1 MPKYNFINKDTNET
15 YELWCSIA
23 EMEQHTKDNPN
34 VEQVIGVLNIGDPV
48 RLGITRPPIDF
59 QKHVLGK
66 VKEMPG
72 ANKSVIEKRWVCP
85 KEI

>member
-34 VEQVIGVLNIGDPV
+34 VEQVIGVPNIGDPV
-48 RLGITRPPIDF
+48 KIGVSQPPRDF
-59 QKHVLGK
+59 QKYVLGK
-66 VKEMPG
+66 VKHKNPLG
-72 ANKSVIEKRWVCP
+72 SVENRWTIP
-85 KEI
+85 KEV